1 MEAVSGTMEAAEA
14 SVRAVREM
22 EAYLELRAPF
32 DGVVTEGMA
41 HPGSLVGPSATPVVT
56 LEQVSR
62 LRLVVPVP
70 EVYVAGVMRG
80 VRASFRVPAFPGRTF
95 QGTVARTAESLD
107 VGTRSMLVE
116 LDVNN
121 ADGALA
127 PGMYADLA
135 WPVSRAQATLF
146 VPPSAI
152 VRTTERQFVI
162 RVRDGVADWVD
173 VERGETAGDLIEIFG
188 DIAEGDL
195 VVGRGNDE
203 IRSGTRVSVS
213 E

>member
-1 MEAVSGTMEAAEA
+1 
-14 SVRAVREM
+14 
-22 EAYLELRAPF
+22 
-32 DGVVTEGMA
+32 
-41 HPGSLVGPSATPVVT
+41 
-56 LEQVSR
+56 
-62 LRLVVPVP
+62 
-70 EVYVAGVMRG
+70 
-80 VRASFRVPAFPGRTF
+80 
-95 QGTVARTAESLD
+95 
-107 VGTRSMLVE
+107 
-116 LDVNN
+116 
-121 ADGALA
+121 
-127 PGMYADLA
+127 
-135 WPVSRAQATLF
+135 VSRAQATLF